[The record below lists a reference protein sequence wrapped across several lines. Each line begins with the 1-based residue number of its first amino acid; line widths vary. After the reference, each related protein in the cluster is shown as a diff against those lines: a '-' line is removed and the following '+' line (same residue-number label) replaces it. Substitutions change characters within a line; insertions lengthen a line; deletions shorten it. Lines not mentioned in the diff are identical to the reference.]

1 MKSKVASTIQ
11 IELEIVQ
18 DLLLCVWNIMQK
30 ILGHLNKI

>member
-18 DLLLCVWNIMQK
+18 DLLLFVWNIMQK
-30 ILGHLNKI
+30 ILGHLDKI